1 MVGVADAV
9 AVAVSR
15 NDPEGLAIDD
25 NRRFRLA
32 DEVSGELAAGPQGAV
47 DVVPLLDGGVE
58 GAGQVL
64 GVDGGSAVAE
74 GDALVVLLDE
84 LEVNAARPVQALA
97 EVDRQG
103 LPGSR

>member
-1 MVGVADAV
+1 VVRVADAV
-9 AVAVSR
+9 AIAVTR
-15 NDPEGLAIDD
+15 NDLEVLAVDID
-25 NRRFRLA
+25 RRLLLA
-32 DEVSGELAAGPQGAV
+32 DQLIGDLTAGPQGAV